1 MATTPHDSSG
11 TSFVFDGTTF
21 TVTNLTINFS
31 DVSGETDRIDISHL
45 GQTTGETMATQ
56 KRPLVGTATGET
68 GKEISFD
75 YIGTTELE
83 GSTSGTLTIAG
94 GLSLSRDATVAS
106 SNVTL
111 AVNDVIRGSATMR
124 VAAS

>member
-11 TSFVFDGTTF
+11 TSFVFGGTTF

-31 DVSGETDRIDISHL
+31 DVSGQTDRIDISHL

-56 KRPLVGTATGET
+56 KRPLVGSPTGET

-75 YIGTTELE
+75 YIGTTQL
-83 GSTSGTLTIAG
+83 AG
-94 GLSLSRDATVAS
+94 GTTGTYALAGGSSLSGNATIVS
-106 SNVTL
+106 STLTL
-111 AVNDVIRGSATMR
+111 AVNDVVRGNATVR
-124 VAAS
+124 VS

>member
-56 KRPLVGTATGET
+56 KRPLVGSPTGET

-75 YIGTTELE
+75 YIGTTQLE
-83 GSTSGTLTIAG
+83 GGDSGSYALSG
-94 GLSLSRDATVAS
+94 GASLSGNATIVS
-106 SNVTL
+106 STLTL
-111 AVNDVIRGSATMR
+111 AVNDVVRGNATVR
-124 VAAS
+124 VS

>member
-45 GQTTGETMATQ
+45 GQTTGETIATQ
-56 KRPLVGTATGET
+56 ARPLVGSPTGET

-75 YIGTTELE
+75 YIGTTQL
-83 GSTSGTLTIAG
+83 AG
-94 GLSLSRDATVAS
+94 GETGTYALSGGASLSGDATIVS
-106 SNVTL
+106 STLTL
-111 AVNDVIRGSATMR
+111 AVNDVVRGNATVR
-124 VAAS
+124 VS

>member
-11 TSFVFDGTTF
+11 TSFVFGGTTF

-31 DVSGETDRIDISHL
+31 DVSGETDRIDISNL

-56 KRPLVGTATGET
+56 KRPLVGSPTGET

-75 YIGTTELE
+75 YIGTSQL
-83 GSTSGTLTIAG
+83 AG
-94 GLSLSRDATVAS
+94 GTTGTYALAGGASLSGNATIVS
-106 SNVTL
+106 STLTL
-111 AVNDVIRGSATMR
+111 AVNDVVRGNATVR
-124 VAAS
+124 VS

>member
-11 TSFVFDGTTF
+11 TTLVFDGTTF
-21 TVTNLTINFS
+21 TVTNLTLNYN
-31 DVSGETDRIDISHL
+31 DVRERIDISHL
-45 GQTTGETMATQ
+45 GQTTGEQLASQ
-56 KRPLVGTATGET
+56 DAPLVGTVDDTGV
-68 GKEISFD
+68 EISFD